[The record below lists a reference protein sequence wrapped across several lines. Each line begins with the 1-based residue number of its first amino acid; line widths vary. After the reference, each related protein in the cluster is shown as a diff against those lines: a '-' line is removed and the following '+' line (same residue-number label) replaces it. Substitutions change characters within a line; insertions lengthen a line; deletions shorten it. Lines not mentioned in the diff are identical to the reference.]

1 MERCVLLFLI
11 LYLFKVEVL
20 LVSGVDVFVFIRS
33 ILEIGMDLF
42 YCLLIFILIW
52 VIVNYLVI
60 EIVIIFLVRYFKKYV
75 E

>member
-20 LVSGVDVFVFIRS
+20 LVSDVDVFVFIRS